1 MKNISKSIEIH
12 IFCEK
17 SKTIGGGHYTR
28 SSRIFNLLK
37 KRYTT
42 FFYTN
47 STSKKIYKILN
58 NKKKKILFFDYQN
71 YKKIKFPNLKNN
83 YYFFLDNELKLNKRS
98 TNICPLIFKNRKYYG
113 PKWLIMP
120 KNIKKKRYIRKIKN
134 ILILQGLTDAKN
146 NIKKIYLSIKDYC
159 KQNDISIYTR
169 RKDINSKDKFL
180 QVYDYKKN
188 IHSFF
193 RKKIDLAIT
202 GIGNSALELG
212 YQNIPCIFV
221 SELKHE
227 IKRGK
232 ILEKKRIGKFFS
244 STDNKGII
252 AEISKLRTSKKYYR
266 MIILNQKKFF
276 KKFNKKIYM
285 NLINNIINEKF

>member
-1 MKNISKSIEIH
+1 MKNISKLIEIH

-17 SKTIGGGHYTR
+17 SKTIGGGHYVR
-28 SSRIFNLLK
+28 SSRLFNLLK
-37 KRYTT
+37 NRYTA
-42 FFYTN
+42 YLYIN
-47 STSKKIYKILN
+47 STNKKIDKILN

-71 YKKIKFPNLKNN
+71 YKKINFPDLKNN
-83 YYFFLDNELKLNKRS
+83 YYFFFDNELKLNKRS
-98 TNICPLIFKNRKYYG
+98 VNICPLIFKNKKFYG
-113 PKWLIMP
+113 HEWLIMP
-120 KNIKKKRYIRKIKN
+120 KNIKKKKYVWKIKN

-159 KQNDISIYTR
+159 KQNDISIYTHR
-169 RKDINSKDKFL
+169 RDINSKDNLL
-180 QVYDYKKN
+180 QFYDYKKN

-202 GIGNSALELG
+202 GIGNSAVELG
-212 YQNIPCIFV
+212 YQNIPSIFV

-232 ILEKKRIGKFFS
+232 ILEKKKIGKFFPS
-244 STDNKGII
+244 DNDKGII
-252 AEISKLRTSKKYYR
+252 AEISKLRTSKKYHR

-276 KKFNKKIYM
+276 KKFNKKIYI
-285 NLINNIINEKF
+285 NLINNIINEEF